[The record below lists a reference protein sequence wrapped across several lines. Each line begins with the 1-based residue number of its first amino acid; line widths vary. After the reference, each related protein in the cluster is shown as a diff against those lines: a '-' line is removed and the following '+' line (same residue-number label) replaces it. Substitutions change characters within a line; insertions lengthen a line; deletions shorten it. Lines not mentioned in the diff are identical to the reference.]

1 MSRALAAGL
10 ALAVI
15 ALAGCEAKPMEA
27 PPKQQP
33 RPAPSL
39 TLPRLGGGEMSLQS
53 LRGKPAL
60 VNFWATWCVP
70 CLKEMPEIERFFQ
83 IKKADGLAVAMINVK
98 ESAAA
103 VESFMAPHGYTFTV
117 LLDEKG
123 EAVEKFQVFGL
134 PTTVFIDRDGVIR
147 YTHMGELTREILY
160 MGYREINPPPLPQQK

>member
-1 MSRALAAGL
+1 MMRAVAAGF
-10 ALAVI
+10 AMAAVM
-15 ALAGCEAKPMEA
+15 LAGGEAKPMDA

-39 TLPRLGGGEMSLQS
+39 ALPRLGGGELSIQS

-70 CLKEMPEIERFFQ
+70 CLKEMPEIERLYQ
-83 IKKADGLAVAMINVK
+83 AKKGDGFAVAMINVK
-98 ESAAA
+98 ETAAT
-103 VESFMAPHGYTFTV
+103 VESFIAGHGYTFPV

-123 EAVEKFQVFGL
+123 EAVERFQVFGL

-147 YTHMGELTREILY
+147 FTYMGELTREILY
-160 MGYREINPPPLPQQK
+160 MGYHEIMP